1 MREVVHHLHQ
11 SYGQSRGILVAAGEE
26 LWQQCLGHTAQC
38 IALGA
43 PFLVYDLALGVNL
56 VAVESDK
63 SRPVVQYEQAG
74 VEQCLACRDIG
85 DAVYGLVDGCIG
97 IDIVTKLHPVVFK
110 VADKRFAGEVL
121 GAVECHVFEEVCESA
136 LVIFL
141 EYGTNFLYDMEL
153 RPVLGLPV
161 AQQIVCQ
168 SVVEF
173 TVSHVFAQCYGI
185 RGHLSPSSEA
195 EYSHKGRKQVFFHIV
210 RLSQLLIITPQI

>member
-1 MREVVHHLHQ
+1 MNILVSACLLGVHCRYSGKGELHPTVAKLLHTHHL
-11 SYGQSRGILVAAGEE
+11 I
-26 LWQQCLGHTAQC
+26 
-38 IALGA
+38 
-43 PFLVYDLALGVNL
+43 
-56 VAVESDK
+56 
-63 SRPVVQYEQAG
+63 PVW
-74 VEQCLACRDIG
+74 
-85 DAVYGLVDGCIG
+85 
-97 IDIVTKLHPVVFK
+97 
-110 VADKRFAGEVL
+110 
-121 GAVECHVFEEVCESA
+121 
-136 LVIFL
+136 VIFL

-210 RLSQLLIITPQI
+210 RLSQLLII